1 LFRFRPAGDLLER
14 ALRRKAKD
22 AASDR
27 MRKRIGSD
35 RKPKSTAMGL
45 FYEPLLAQQSATDLN
60 LRAGELTG
68 SSEFTTWVAL
78 AGAAI
83 LAGLCAIY
91 SSSPWVLIAAAL
103 IGAYLGYKG
112 EQLCRA
118 YVEGRLSRN
127 RPR

>member
-1 LFRFRPAGDLLER
+1 
-14 ALRRKAKD
+14 
-22 AASDR
+22 

-35 RKPKSTAMGL
+35 RELVSPGWGL
-45 FYEPLLAQQSATDLN
+45 LSATFGATIGRDLN
-60 LRAGELTG
+60 LRVRELTG

-83 LAGLCAIY
+83 LAGICTIY

-118 YVEGRLSRN
+118 FV
-127 RPR
+127 

>member
-1 LFRFRPAGDLLER
+1 MSCFQQV
-14 ALRRKAKD
+14 
-22 AASDR
+22 
-27 MRKRIGSD
+27 GS
-35 RKPKSTAMGL
+35 P
-45 FYEPLLAQQSATDLN
+45 LN
-60 LRAGELTG
+60 LRVTELNG

-112 EQLCRA
+112 ERLGRN
-118 YVEGRLSRN
+118 YVERRLSRN
-127 RPR
+127 RPG